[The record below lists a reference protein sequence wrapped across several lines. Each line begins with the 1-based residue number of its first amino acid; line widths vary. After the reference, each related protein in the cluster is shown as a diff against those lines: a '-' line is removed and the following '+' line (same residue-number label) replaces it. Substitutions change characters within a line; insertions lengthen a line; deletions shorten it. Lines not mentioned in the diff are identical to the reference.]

1 MNWPFSKPVV
11 KQNIVPRMVQKDF
24 EKEEKKIQQFED
36 INKKFYKDV
45 KRYIEAIDE
54 TNKSEL
60 KLINNIL
67 NVMSTSLN
75 NTNSSSNSTLTTTP
89 TIAPNKLTSSLSI
102 PALTNSTTSLSN
114 RASLSDS
121 FNNKISMWKQTHLN
135 QNQNYLEKLKLT
147 CQYDVIEPM
156 KKLNLIFPNVYL
168 AIKRRESAYQE
179 FEKQQHK
186 LSKLQ
191 ERERTG
197 ENLVKINKQQ
207 QNVNNAKNLFQKEH
221 LLLMEELPKLYDS
234 RITYIY
240 PCIQQ
245 LIKSQIEFF
254 TSYSANYEKL
264 LDECNQNQIY
274 TNISNAS
281 TSTAS
286 SSTSSSSRSI
296 SSILSNTNQ
305 SIEQQQSLQSNKN
318 NRIQKINDESIN
330 QVDADIKKLLG
341 EIKSLSIVASD

>member
-1 MNWPFSKPVV
+1 MMNWPFSKPVV
-11 KQNIVPRMVQKDF
+11 KQTIVPRMVQKDF

-54 TNKSEL
+54 TNKSEI

-67 NVMSTSLN
+67 NVMSTN
-75 NTNSSSNSTLTTTP
+75 NNSNGSTTTSASS
-89 TIAPNKLTSSLSI
+89 TIATNKLTSSLSI
-102 PALTNSTTSLSN
+102 PALTSSTTSLSN
-114 RASLSDS
+114 HRLSLADS
-121 FNNKISMWKQTHLN
+121 FNNKISLWKQTHLS

-156 KKLNLIFPNVYL
+156 KKLNSIFPSVYS
-168 AIKRRESAYQE
+168 AIKRRETAYQE
-179 FEKQQHK
+179 LEKQQQK
-186 LSKLQ
+186 LMKLQ
-191 ERERTG
+191 EKERTG
-197 ENLVKINKQQ
+197 ANLVKINQQQ
-207 QNVNNAKNLFQKEH
+207 QNVNIARNLFQKEH

-254 TSYSANYEKL
+254 SSYSSNYEKL
-264 LDECNQNQIY
+264 LEECNLNQIY
-274 TNISNAS
+274 SASNAS
-281 TSTAS
+281 TSTTS

-296 SSILSNTNQ
+296 SSIISNNN
-305 SIEQQQSLQSNKN
+305 EQQQQLSIN
-318 NRIQKINDESIN
+318 NRGQAVD
-330 QVDADIKKLLG
+330 QVDADIKRLLG